1 VIHPNAGGS
10 LPKWLTRRYLAGNLS
25 YVIAIRQY
33 FQELKV
39 GGVRFGGWEGFRRAA
54 VEPGEEGGEELEA
67 GWGGGEKTSGAEGV
81 GGAVR
86 LLSAFLEEVVR
97 AKWVLAASVTTK
109 LDCLSEREA
118 WKFGR
123 SLMPAL
129 KQRKTAEAGLYQWKD
144 QVSKKERASGAARR
158 SGRAGRE
165 GASSRGDKRARRCAS
180 PKTGCA
186 PHLPP
191 CSTIYVAES
200 EHGGVSQERARLD
213 KAMEAGR
220 RRSSFQKMGAVLGK
234 GGEVR
239 ARGEGGAN
247 LTSGLRLLCTSAL
260 ALLLAVLL

>member
-1 VIHPNAGGS
+1 MRLLNPGKKGG
-10 LPKWLTRRYLAGNLS
+10 KNWKR
-25 YVIAIRQY
+25 
-33 FQELKV
+33 V
-39 GGVRFGGWEGFRRAA
+39 GEVVKKHRGLR
-54 VEPGEEGGEELEA
+54 ELEEQYD
-67 GWGGGEKTSGAEGV
+67 W
-81 GGAVR
+81 
-86 LLSAFLEEVVR
+86 LSAFLEEVVR